1 MSTVLLTG
9 GAGGLGRS
17 ITQNLL
23 KSGYT
28 VVATLEPGGH
38 KLDAQPNL
46 FTHELDL
53 TDEAGCQALVQ
64 QVVTEYGKID
74 AAVLLVGGF
83 AMGSLSETDF
93 AAVDKMYRLNFQT
106 TYQVVRPVFEQMSQQ
121 PDGGRL
127 VLVGARPAL
136 VPSAGQHM
144 VAYALSKALV
154 IQLSEILNAAGKD
167 KNIVSTVLVPS
178 TIDTP
183 TNREAMP
190 DADPDKWVKPEDIA
204 ELVNFVTFGPGKI
217 LREPVLKVYNKA

>member
-17 ITQNLL
+17 VTRQLL
-23 KSGYT
+23 SKGHT

-38 KLDAQPNL
+38 TLDPQPNL
-46 FTHELDL
+46 FPHALDL
-53 TDEAGCQALVQ
+53 TDEAGCRQLVQ
-64 QVVTEYGKID
+64 QVAADHGGID
-74 AAVLLVGGF
+74 AAILLVGGF
-83 AMGSLSETDF
+83 AMGSLSETNF
-93 AAVDKMYRLNFQT
+93 ADIEKMFRINFQT
-106 TYQVVRPVFEQMSQQ
+106 AYQVARPVFEQMSQQ
-121 PDGGRL
+121 PGGGRL

-144 VAYALSKALV
+144 VAYALSKSLV
-154 IQLSEILNAAGKD
+154 IQLSELINAAGKS

-183 TNREAMP
+183 ANREAMP
-190 DADPDKWVKPEDIA
+190 DADPDNWVKPDDIA
-204 ELVNFVTFGPGKI
+204 ELVDFVTFGPGKI

>member
-9 GAGGLGRS
+9 GAGGLGRA

-23 KSGYT
+23 QSGHT
-28 VVATLEPGGH
+28 VIATLEPGGH
-38 KLDAQPNL
+38 TLDPQPNL
-46 FTHELDL
+46 FPHELDL

-64 QVVTEYGKID
+64 QAAAEHGNID

-83 AMGSLSETDF
+83 AMGSIIETDF

-121 PDGGRL
+121 AGGGRL

-144 VAYALSKALV
+144 VAYALSKSLV

-190 DADPDKWVKPEDIA
+190 DADPANWVKPEDIA
-204 ELVNFVTFGPGKI
+204 ELVNFVTFGGGKM
-217 LREPVLKVYNKA
+217 LRESVLKVYNKA